1 MDKFN
6 GYYLRGKEDLRR
18 CTTAICQNKEVTKNI
33 HNLRHFLQE
42 GYNVKREMDYC
53 DFLLERHKK
62 VIREETQMKIQQA
75 CKDFLT
81 YYTDLDFWYHA
92 YLDTISF
99 SDSKVSKRWGITG
112 GILGLLS
119 IAITLSL
126 EYRSSKSDSLDTQFL
141 KSDSLMLLK
150 QDSLTRKVDLL
161 INSSQSDLL
170 NHNTPSKT
178 KQ

>member
-1 MDKFN
+1 
-6 GYYLRGKEDLRR
+6 
-18 CTTAICQNKEVTKNI
+18 
-33 HNLRHFLQE
+33 
-42 GYNVKREMDYC
+42 MDYC

-75 CKDFLT
+75 CKDFLA